1 MLFNSGHFF
10 FFFFVFYLLYL
21 ASLKNVRVQNLLTL
35 AASYFFYGFW
45 DYRFLALIMIS
56 TAVDFIAA
64 QRIEYSRDNGDRIKA
79 RRWLWLSVTVNL
91 GILGFFKYFNFF
103 VGSFAEL
110 LGTFGLDTPRY
121 TLEII
126 LPVGISFYTFQT
138 MSYTIDVYRG
148 RQKATTHALNF
159 ALYVSF
165 FPQLMAGPIERAKKL
180 LPQLEKARTIDF
192 EDIREGGWLLLWG
205 VFKKVYIADN
215 LAPFTYGVIRE
226 GGAASALDLYLAA
239 IAFTLQ
245 LYCDF
250 SGYSD
255 MARGMARMMGIK
267 LSLNFNL
274 PFFSSNPSEMWRR
287 WHITLAEWFR
297 NYVYDELRKL
307 NQSPAWLAVCVLL
320 TMMLVG
326 LWHGGDWAY
335 VVWGGLWGV
344 AMVTH
349 RIVTPV
355 IVRVSETF
363 PRLNGALHW
372 SGVLVTFHISLS
384 TGIFFV
390 SPNLPHAAGIA
401 QSLFTGFDSSATSV
415 SDAARVLFY
424 VWPLLL
430 VQTVQH
436 SLQRLDFLAKAPS
449 ILRMLIYI
457 VLLLLLWTNGADQ
470 LNEFIYFQ
478 F

>member
-165 FPQLMAGPIERAKKL
+165 FPQLMARP
-180 LPQLEKARTIDF
+180 
-192 EDIREGGWLLLWG
+192 DIRGT
-205 VFKKVYIADN
+205 KKK
-215 LAPFTYGVIRE
+215 
-226 GGAASALDLYLAA
+226 S
-239 IAFTLQ
+239 
-245 LYCDF
+245 
-250 SGYSD
+250 
-255 MARGMARMMGIK
+255 K
-267 LSLNFNL
+267 
-274 PFFSSNPSEMWRR
+274 
-287 WHITLAEWFR
+287 
-297 NYVYDELRKL
+297 
-307 NQSPAWLAVCVLL
+307 
-320 TMMLVG
+320 
-326 LWHGGDWAY
+326 
-335 VVWGGLWGV
+335 
-344 AMVTH
+344 
-349 RIVTPV
+349 
-355 IVRVSETF
+355 
-363 PRLNGALHW
+363 
-372 SGVLVTFHISLS
+372 
-384 TGIFFV
+384 
-390 SPNLPHAAGIA
+390 
-401 QSLFTGFDSSATSV
+401 
-415 SDAARVLFY
+415 
-424 VWPLLL
+424 
-430 VQTVQH
+430 
-436 SLQRLDFLAKAPS
+436 
-449 ILRMLIYI
+449 
-457 VLLLLLWTNGADQ
+457 
-470 LNEFIYFQ
+470 
-478 F
+478 